1 MPTKGDSL
9 RELMLLQ
16 RRLNRLFD
24 DMLEPDKA
32 PGTLPEFSWTPSAD
46 VYEDSAN
53 YFVEVELPGVDIDDV
68 EVTAEGNV
76 VRISGER
83 KAAGEPSR
91 QTVQRMERYFGP
103 FLREFSFPD
112 VIDSG
117 RVAASLN
124 DGILLLK
131 IPRKDCRRSIE
142 VK

>member
-1 MPTKGDSL
+1 MPTQGDSL
-9 RELMLLQ
+9 RELMHLQ

-24 DMLEPDKA
+24 EMLQPDKA
-32 PGTLPEFSWTPSAD
+32 PGTLPEFSWIPSAD
-46 VYEDSAN
+46 VYEDAEN
-53 YFVEVELPGVDIDDV
+53 YYVEVELPGVRIDDV

-76 VRISGER
+76 LRISGER
-83 KAAGEPSR
+83 KAVGEPSR

-117 RVAASLN
+117 EVEAGLN

-131 IPRKDCRRSIE
+131 IPRRDGRRSIQ